1 MCANSARP
9 LRNIHNREVLL
20 FRLIPVAKVNN
31 LCAWLRT
38 VIMANVIH
46 IAESFLFDTG
56 DVLDNTLKG
65 SCSHTCVAGSRFG
78 QQPHVALNM
87 LYCSVC

>member
-1 MCANSARP
+1 
-9 LRNIHNREVLL
+9 
-20 FRLIPVAKVNN
+20 
-31 LCAWLRT
+31 
-38 VIMANVIH
+38 MANVIH

-78 QQPHVALNM
+78 QQPHVVLNM